1 MIPIAKISEDGVE
14 KMNKSEIIS
23 WLEDL
28 VRDRKDLLNNE
39 PSDDIFIYDI
49 AILKAAIVVI
59 EKYVPEKPFMN
70 PMNLFSLLQRCDR
83 KEFMSVLRKSR
94 VGEESVRRKFPWDRS
109 DI

>member
-70 PMNLFSLLQRCDR
+70 PMNLFSLLQRCDQ
-83 KEFMSVLRKSR
+83 KEFISILRKSR
-94 VGEESVRRKFPWDRS
+94 VAKQEKSSGTK
-109 DI
+109 

>member
-1 MIPIAKISEDGVE
+1 
-14 KMNKSEIIS
+14 MNKAEIIN

-59 EKYVPEKPFMN
+59 DKYVPEKPFMN
-70 PMNLFSLLQRCDR
+70 PMNLYSLLQRCDQ
-83 KEFMSVLRKSR
+83 KEFLSILRNT
-94 VGEESVRRKFPWDRS
+94 RRDF
-109 DI
+109 